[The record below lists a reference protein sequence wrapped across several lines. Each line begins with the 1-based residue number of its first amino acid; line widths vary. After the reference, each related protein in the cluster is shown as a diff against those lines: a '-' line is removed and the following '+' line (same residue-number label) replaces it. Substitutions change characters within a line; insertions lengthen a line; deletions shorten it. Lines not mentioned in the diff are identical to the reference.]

1 VGYFKDTLKG
11 LSWMGALRGAG
22 RLMAVIRIAVLARL
36 LAPQQFGL
44 FAIASLAIAL
54 LEMLTETGI
63 NVFFIQEKD
72 RVKTYLDT
80 AWMISIVRGFVIFL
94 VLLITAPF
102 IAQFFKNQDAVAL
115 LRVISIV
122 PLLRGFINPAEIKF
136 QKKLQFSKEFRFR
149 FFIFLFDGIVAI
161 IAALVTRSVYSLVL
175 GLISGVILEIA
186 ISFLFIKPVP
196 KLSFESVKIKKI
208 VGRGKWVTLAGIFNY
223 LFHNGDDIVVGRLMD
238 SYYLGVYQLA
248 YKITSLPIYEAG
260 EVFGKVTFPVYAKI
274 AGDKKRLKK
283 AFIKITL
290 AISAFVIP
298 FGLILFLFPK
308 QLVLL
313 LLGDKWLDAV
323 PVIRVLSVF
332 GVIRAISGSSS
343 ALFLA
348 INKQEYVTAL
358 TFVSIIGLAL
368 TIVPLVDK
376 YGILGA
382 GYSALIGTFLA
393 IPVIGFYLLRIFK
406 N

>member
-1 VGYFKDTLKG
+1 
-11 LSWMGALRGAG
+11 MGALRGAG

-290 AISAFVIP
+290 AISALVIP

-323 PVIRVLSVF
+323 PVIKVLSVF
-332 GVIRAISGSSS
+332 GVIRAIAGSSS

-393 IPVIGFYLLRIFK
+393 IPVIGFCLLRIFK

>member
-274 AGDKKRLKK
+274 VGDKKRLKK

-332 GVIRAISGSSS
+332 GVIRAIAGSSS

>member
-1 VGYFKDTLKG
+1 
-11 LSWMGALRGAG
+11 MGALRGAG

-393 IPVIGFYLLRIFK
+393 IPVIGFCLLRIFK

>member
-1 VGYFKDTLKG
+1 
-11 LSWMGALRGAG
+11 MGALRGAG

-260 EVFGKVTFPVYAKI
+260 EVFGKVTFPAYAKI

-290 AISAFVIP
+290 AISALVIP

-323 PVIRVLSVF
+323 PVIKVLSVF
-332 GVIRAISGSSS
+332 GVIRAIAGSSS

-368 TIVPLVDK
+368 TIVPLVNK

-393 IPVIGFYLLRIFK
+393 IPVIGFCLLRIFK

>member
-290 AISAFVIP
+290 AISALVIP

-393 IPVIGFYLLRIFK
+393 IPVIGFYLLCIFK

>member
-290 AISAFVIP
+290 AISALVIP

-323 PVIRVLSVF
+323 PVIKVLSVF
-332 GVIRAISGSSS
+332 GVIRAIAGSSS

-368 TIVPLVDK
+368 TIVPLVNK

-393 IPVIGFYLLRIFK
+393 IPVIGFCLLRIFK

>member
-1 VGYFKDTLKG
+1 
-11 LSWMGALRGAG
+11 MGALRGAG

-323 PVIRVLSVF
+323 PVIKVLSVF
-332 GVIRAISGSSS
+332 GVIRAIAGSSS

-358 TFVSIIGLAL
+358 TFVSIIGLVL
-368 TIVPLVDK
+368 TIVPLVNK

-393 IPVIGFYLLRIFK
+393 IPVIGFYLLCIFK

>member
-1 VGYFKDTLKG
+1 
-11 LSWMGALRGAG
+11 MGALRGAG

-332 GVIRAISGSSS
+332 GVIRAIAGSSS

-368 TIVPLVDK
+368 TIVPLVNK

-393 IPVIGFYLLRIFK
+393 IPVIGFCLLRIFK

>member
-1 VGYFKDTLKG
+1 
-11 LSWMGALRGAG
+11 MGALRGAG

-393 IPVIGFYLLRIFK
+393 IPVIGFYLLCIFK

>member
-1 VGYFKDTLKG
+1 
-11 LSWMGALRGAG
+11 MGALRGAG

-290 AISAFVIP
+290 AISALVIP

-323 PVIRVLSVF
+323 PVIKVLSVF
-332 GVIRAISGSSS
+332 GVIRAIAGSSS

-358 TFVSIIGLAL
+358 TFVSIIGLVL
-368 TIVPLVDK
+368 TIVPLVNK

>member
-1 VGYFKDTLKG
+1 
-11 LSWMGALRGAG
+11 MGALRGAG

-290 AISAFVIP
+290 AISALVIP

-332 GVIRAISGSSS
+332 GVIRAIAGSSS

-393 IPVIGFYLLRIFK
+393 IPVIGFYLLCIFK

>member
-1 VGYFKDTLKG
+1 
-11 LSWMGALRGAG
+11 MGALRGAG

-290 AISAFVIP
+290 AISALVIP

-323 PVIRVLSVF
+323 PVIKVLSVF
-332 GVIRAISGSSS
+332 GVIRAIAGSSS

-393 IPVIGFYLLRIFK
+393 IPVIGFYLLCIFK

>member
-1 VGYFKDTLKG
+1 
-11 LSWMGALRGAG
+11 MGALRGAG

-290 AISAFVIP
+290 AISALVIP

-332 GVIRAISGSSS
+332 GVIRAIAGSSS

-368 TIVPLVDK
+368 TIVPLVNK

-393 IPVIGFYLLRIFK
+393 IPVIGFCLLRIFK

>member
-1 VGYFKDTLKG
+1 
-11 LSWMGALRGAG
+11 MGALRGAG

-290 AISAFVIP
+290 AISALVIP

-393 IPVIGFYLLRIFK
+393 IPVIGFYLLCIFK

>member
-1 VGYFKDTLKG
+1 
-11 LSWMGALRGAG
+11 MGALRGAG

-290 AISAFVIP
+290 AISALVIP

-323 PVIRVLSVF
+323 PVIKVLSVF
-332 GVIRAISGSSS
+332 GVIRAIAGSSS

-368 TIVPLVDK
+368 TIVPLVNK

-393 IPVIGFYLLRIFK
+393 IPVIGFCLLRIFK

>member
-1 VGYFKDTLKG
+1 
-11 LSWMGALRGAG
+11 MGALRGAG

-332 GVIRAISGSSS
+332 GVIRAIAGSSS

-393 IPVIGFYLLRIFK
+393 IPVIGFCLLRIFK

>member
-290 AISAFVIP
+290 SISAFVIP

-368 TIVPLVDK
+368 TIVPLVNK

-393 IPVIGFYLLRIFK
+393 IPVIGFYLLCIFK